1 MKRSVKSI
9 ILLAVL
15 VLLIGGYYLTQNLTR
30 TVSVTEETGTFALTD
45 KTSEDLVGISWTK
58 DDVSYHFVREDD
70 LWVNADDAAFP
81 VNQDAVQALAD
92 DLFGIAAD
100 RKIEDVQKVADYG
113 LDVPVFTV
121 AGEWSDGTTT
131 EYAMGDA
138 TPFGDGYYLKLSGS
152 DTTVYTVANSLNTM
166 FSDTLVDL
174 AQPEEIPAV
183 ENADRLTVGTSLD
196 VSFSETSSTLDPQQN
211 WYASD
216 GTAVDDAAV
225 EELVEAAQS
234 IEWNELLTA
243 SATGEE
249 LTGWNLTDDAATA
262 LTVYENGEPV
272 ISLLIGATDDS
283 GNYYARLS
291 DSTMVYTVTS
301 DSVSSLREA
310 DPADLASTVLIPLA
324 FEDLSEAAFT
334 LNGLTYAYART
345 ETEVTAEATEETE
358 ATAATE
364 VSVTL
369 NGEETDAAVAEEV
382 WSIVSSLAISGNTD
396 AATEGES
403 LLRIHAVNENGIS
416 AEFEFCGYDA
426 DSYLVV
432 CSDGSTALTNAD
444 SVDKLIRNLRQL
456 G

>member
-9 ILLAVL
+9 ALLAVL
-15 VLLIGGYYLTQNLTR
+15 ILLIGGYYLTQNITK
-30 TVSVTEETGTFALTD
+30 TESITEEAGTFVLTD
-45 KTSEDLVGISWTK
+45 KASEDFTGISWTK
-58 DDVSYHFVREDD
+58 DEVSYHFIRQDD

-92 DLFGIAAD
+92 DLSGLEAN
-100 RKIEDVQKVADYG
+100 RKIEDVQNVSDYG
-113 LDVPVFTV
+113 LDAPVFTV
-121 AGEWSDGTTT
+121 TGEWSDGSTT
-131 EYAMGDA
+131 EYAMGDE

-152 DTTVYTVANSLNTM
+152 NTTVYTVADSLKTM

-183 ENADRLTVGTSLD
+183 ENADRLTVGTTLD
-196 VSFSETSSTLDPQQN
+196 VSFSETSTTLDPQQN
-211 WYASD
+211 WYAAD

-225 EELVEAAQS
+225 EELVDAAQS

-301 DSVSSLREA
+301 DSASSLLEA
-310 DPADLASTVLIPLA
+310 DTAELASAVLIPLA

-334 LNGLTYAYART
+334 LNGQTYAYARA
-345 ETEVTAEATEETE
+345 ETEVTVEAAEETE
-358 ATAATE
+358 ENAATE

-369 NGEETDAAVAEEV
+369 NGEETDAAVAEEI
-382 WSIVSSLAISGNTD
+382 WSIVRSLAISGNTD
-396 AATEGES
+396 AAAEGES
-403 LLRIHAVNENGIS
+403 LLSIRAASENGIC
-416 AEFEFCGYDA
+416 AGFEFHGYDA